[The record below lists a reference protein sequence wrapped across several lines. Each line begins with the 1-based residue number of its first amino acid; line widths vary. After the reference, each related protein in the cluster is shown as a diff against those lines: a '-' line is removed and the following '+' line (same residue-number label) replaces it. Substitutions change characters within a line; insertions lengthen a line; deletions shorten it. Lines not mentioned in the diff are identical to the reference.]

1 MQGGIA
7 PAKAHRYSRPIVC
20 SEAAEVTSFSRTG
33 VANIYCLQLRQAT
46 LILPTTGERVKRR
59 VTLRLPNSLDD
70 ANGGGLS
77 DQSPLLSRH
86 SSYRAETGIIH
97 KVREYCK
104 NAAREAWAL
113 AISRTGQ
120 GVLKCS
126 VAYFLGSM
134 GTFVPA
140 IAAVLGQ
147 QDGKHMVATI
157 TVYFH
162 PARSQGS
169 MIEAVLLAFLAFI
182 YAAIVSFSSM
192 GVSILFGRTLDLI
205 VVGHIIV
212 LIVFCGGSLGL
223 IGWAKQRLA
232 NPLVNVAC
240 SLASLA
246 IITVLTKEGAV
257 QASMFSDDKV
267 VQVMKMILMGVIV
280 TTAVCFL
287 IRPVSARKELRENMI
302 NVTDSF
308 ADMLSLITKSFLTG
322 TEEDLQQASFLTA
335 SARYRNVLSSL
346 AKNLKEAKY
355 EHYFMGTEVEY
366 HLQAKLVNCMQR
378 LAQNIGG
385 LRSAAIT
392 QFTLLA
398 QPAGLGGATP
408 INSSIFSPKLRLAN
422 SVIAAMSTSP
432 PDNYGVLTAIDEHS
446 EEDEQTEDRP
456 RVIRHNVTDE
466 YNDLPT
472 VQSPLEIFER
482 FIVHLGPSMVKL
494 SSPTDRI
501 PD

>member
-1 MQGGIA
+1 MRPRKLTGTLDQLYVLKLLRLDVVSRSGI
-7 PAKAHRYSRPIVC
+7 
-20 SEAAEVTSFSRTG
+20 
-33 VANIYCLQLRQAT
+33 ANIYYLQLRQAT

-59 VTLRLPNSLDD
+59 VTLRLPNSLDE
-70 ANGGGLS
+70 ANGDGLS

-86 SSYRAETGIIH
+86 SSYRAETGTIH
-97 KVREYCK
+97 KVREHCK
-104 NAAREAWAL
+104 NGARETWAF
-113 AISRTGQ
+113 ATSKTGQ

-126 VAYFLGSM
+126 IAYFLGSM

-169 MIEAVLLAFLAFI
+169 MFEAVLLAFLAFI
-182 YAAIVSFSSM
+182 YTAIVSFSSM

-223 IGWAKQRLA
+223 IGWAKQRLG

-267 VQVMKMILMGVIV
+267 AQVMKMILMGVIA

-287 IRPVSARKELRENMI
+287 VRPVSARKELRENMI

-322 TEEDLQQASFLTA
+322 TEEDLQQTSFLTA

-355 EHYFMGTEVEY
+355 EHYVMGTEVEY

-398 QPAGLGGATP
+398 QPAGVGGATP
-408 INSSIFSPKLRLAN
+408 IKSAIFSPKLRLTA
-422 SVIAAMSTSP
+422 SIITAMSTSP
-432 PDNYGVLTAIDEHS
+432 PDSYGVLTAIDEYS
-446 EEDEQTEDRP
+446 EEDEQIGDRP
-456 RVIRHNVTDE
+456 RSIRHKSLDE

-482 FIVHLGPSMVKL
+482 FIVHLGPSMVK
-494 SSPTDRI
+494 
-501 PD
+501 